1 MTPPQDNLK
10 KEIEIKMDFNDPLTI
25 HSQIWYDYIKDNAEW
40 IKTDYFDGQQFAI
53 DFENLGD
60 KIKLAKSETLKKVF
74 KEELKFLNQQ
84 IGEFGC
90 NGYCKLENWVAR
102 KKELTQK
109 LKELQTKK

>member
-1 MTPPQDNLK
+1 MNPPQDNLK

-60 KIKLAKSETLKKVF
+60 KIKQAKSETLKQVF
-74 KEELKFLNQQ
+74 EDELIFLNKLKFNFNNFPETRREIDNRIEELK
-84 IGEFGC
+84 
-90 NGYCKLENWVAR
+90 
-102 KKELTQK
+102 QK
-109 LKELQTKK
+109 LKELETKK